1 MALGTSFNGLVTLD
15 KQRRI
20 FHHVN
25 KKNGLGNNTV
35 LSLFATPA
43 GSIWL
48 GLDNGAAFADLNSA
62 FSAIFPDGEL
72 QGTGYTA
79 EIFNG
84 NIFFGTNTGLFSTT
98 WKPYYQPEEKLPS
111 KE

>member
-1 MALGTSFNGLVTLD
+1 MLPDNNMALGTSFNGLVTLD

-62 FSAIFPDGEL
+62 
-72 QGTGYTA
+72 
-79 EIFNG
+79 
-84 NIFFGTNTGLFSTT
+84 
-98 WKPYYQPEEKLPS
+98 
-111 KE
+111 